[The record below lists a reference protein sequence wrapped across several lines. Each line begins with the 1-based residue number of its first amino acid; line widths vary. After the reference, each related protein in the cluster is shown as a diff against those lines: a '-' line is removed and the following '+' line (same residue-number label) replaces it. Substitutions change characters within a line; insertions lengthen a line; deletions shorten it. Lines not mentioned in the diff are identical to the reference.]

1 MGPIP
6 GAGPVNGLRVRET
19 ASEREA
25 YEEELLDILR
35 KVRQA
40 TETWNQ
46 RREEITQAA
55 LSHTKVPVI
64 KSREVKIDA
73 SFKMRGRGFHRY
85 DSRVGC
91 LLYTS
96 PSPRDS

>member
-19 ASEREA
+19 ASEREVH
-25 YEEELLDILR
+25 EEELLDILR
-35 KVRQA
+35 KVMQV

-55 LSHTKVPVI
+55 LSHTKGPVV

-73 SFKMRGRGFHRY
+73 SFNMRDRGIHK
-85 DSRVGC
+85 
-91 LLYTS
+91 
-96 PSPRDS
+96 